1 MVLAQTVVAIYGL
14 FTLVGGISG
23 FVKAK
28 SKASL
33 IAGGSAGILL
43 FICVYQMD
51 GRFILSCYA
60 SALISL
66 ILGIRFLT
74 TWIRNRRIMPDL
86 IMIILSAI
94 TFAVALWGAMK

>member
-1 MVLAQTVVAIYGL
+1 MMIMQTVVFIYGL
-14 FTLVGGISG
+14 FTFIGGIIG
-23 FVKAK
+23 FLKAK

-43 FICVYQMD
+43 LICAYQMN
-51 GRFILSCYA
+51 GRFILSCYV

-74 TWIRNRRIMPDL
+74 SWFRNRRIMPDL
-86 IMIILSAI
+86 IMIILSAV
-94 TFAVALWGAMK
+94 TFAVALWGVMK